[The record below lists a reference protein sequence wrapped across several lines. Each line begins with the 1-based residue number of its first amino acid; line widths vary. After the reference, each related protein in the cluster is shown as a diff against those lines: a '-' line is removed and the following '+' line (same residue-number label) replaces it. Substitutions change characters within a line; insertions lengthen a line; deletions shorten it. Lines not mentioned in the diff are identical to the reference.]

1 MAHPG
6 KAPSLEVLGYNY
18 WKTRMKAYLLSQGSE
33 IWDITQNAAYVI
45 PEQRT
50 TPLQVD
56 QYNANNKAVNML
68 FAAVGDAEFQRVC
81 HLTTAH
87 EIWTILADHLEGQP
101 RSRPVCFRLT
111 GVNMRISPRSRGSRL
126 RRCLIIFNRSLTS
139 SGPTRASQITFPLT
153 MSRLSSFCIRL
164 ILRSGKQQLRP

>member
-56 QYNANNKAVNML
+56 
-68 FAAVGDAEFQRVC
+68 
-81 HLTTAH
+81 
-87 EIWTILADHLEGQP
+87 
-101 RSRPVCFRLT
+101 
-111 GVNMRISPRSRGSRL
+111 
-126 RRCLIIFNRSLTS
+126 
-139 SGPTRASQITFPLT
+139 
-153 MSRLSSFCIRL
+153 
-164 ILRSGKQQLRP
+164 

>member
-33 IWDITQNAAYVI
+33 IWEITQNAAYVI

-50 TPLQVD
+50 TPLQVE

-68 FAAVGDAEFQRVC
+68 FAAVGDVEFERVC
-81 HLTTAH
+81 HLTMAH
-87 EIWTILADHLEGQP
+87 DTWTTVADHHEG
-101 RSRPVCFRLT
+101 T
-111 GVNMRISPRSRGSRL
+111 
-126 RRCLIIFNRSLTS
+126 
-139 SGPTRASQITFPLT
+139 A
-153 MSRLSSFCIRL
+153 
-164 ILRSGKQQLRP
+164 

>member
-1 MAHPG
+1 
-6 KAPSLEVLGYNY
+6 
-18 WKTRMKAYLLSQGSE
+18 MKAYLLSQGSE
-33 IWDITQNAAYVI
+33 IWDITQNATYVI

-87 EIWTILADHLEGQP
+87 EIWTTLADHLEGTAQ
-101 RSRPVCFRLT
+101 VKA
-111 GVNMRISPRSRGSRL
+111 
-126 RRCLIIFNRSLTS
+126 SL
-139 SGPTRASQITFPLT
+139 F
-153 MSRLSSFCIRL
+153 
-164 ILRSGKQQLRP
+164 